1 MKLRLKKLLFLFAL
15 LSLAFIG
22 NFSSVNAQE
31 STEQLNNQEIFKAT
45 VVEIIEES
53 EKEVADQMVPYQLLR
68 LKLQSRGQQE
78 LEIILEHGGQPTA
91 QFEKL
96 AKSDQVFVSFHQPL
110 SSINIDETISNQEAS
125 IAGYARDN
133 QLLFLL
139 IIFMVLVVVVNGWKG
154 LRSLFSLGL
163 SFLVIF
169 KIALPVLLKG
179 VDPSLVVTLLSL
191 FIIPL
196 TFYLTHGF
204 VKKTHVA
211 VVATIFALVVSSL
224 LAVTLINTTNLSG
237 LATEE
242 AAFLSFEKQE
252 TINLRGLLLAGI
264 VLGLLGT
271 LDDVTV
277 TQAGLVFSLKK
288 NKKNI
293 KAKELYLEAMEIG
306 QDHISSMV
314 NTLVLVYTGASL
326 PLLLLFINNP
336 HPFNFVISQE
346 IVVEE
351 IVRTLVSSVGLIFAA
366 PLTTVLA
373 TIVAN
378 WSQIKNK
385 IEVK

>member
-1 MKLRLKKLLFLFAL
+1 MGLKRF
-15 LSLAFIG
+15 LSLFIMVCG
-22 NFSSVNAQE
+22 FFSLGLIKVSAQE
-31 STEQLNNQEIFKAT
+31 LSEPSANTQEIYKAE
-45 VVEIIEES
+45 VLEIIEDS
-53 EKEVADQMVPYQLLR
+53 EKEVADQLVPYQLLR
-68 LKLQSRGQQE
+68 LNLKSYQE
-78 LEIILEHGGQPTA
+78 NTVEVILEHGGQPMA

-96 AKSDQVFVSFHQPL
+96 KLSDQVFVSFHVP
-110 SSINIDETISNQEAS
+110 SSSLDFAETITNQEAS
-125 IAGYARDN
+125 IAGYARDQ
-133 QLLFLL
+133 QLTVLF
-139 IIFMVLVVVVNGWKG
+139 IIFVGLVVIVNGWKG
-154 LRSLFSLGL
+154 LRSLISLGL

-169 KIALPVLLKG
+169 KVALPVLLKG
-179 VDPSLVVTLLSL
+179 VDPSLVVALLSL

-204 VKKTHVA
+204 VKKTHIA
-211 VVATIFALVVSSL
+211 VVATVIALIVSSL

-252 TINLRGLLLAGI
+252 TINLKGLLLAGI
-264 VLGLLGT
+264 ILGLLGT

-293 KAKELYLEAMEIG
+293 QPKELYQEAMEIG

-336 HPFNFVISQE
+336 HPFNFVISQD

-366 PLTTVLA
+366 PLTTALA
-373 TIVAN
+373 TVVAS
-378 WSQIKNK
+378 WDQFKNK
-385 IEVK
+385 IVVK

>member
-1 MKLRLKKLLFLFAL
+1 MGLKRF
-15 LSLAFIG
+15 LSLSIMVCGF
-22 NFSSVNAQE
+22 FSLGLTKVSAQE
-31 STEQLNNQEIFKAT
+31 LSEPSANTQKIYKAE
-45 VVEIIEES
+45 VLEIIEDS
-53 EKEVADQMVPYQLLR
+53 EKEVADQLVPYQLLR
-68 LKLQSRGQQE
+68 LNLKSYQE
-78 LEIILEHGGQPTA
+78 NTVEVILEHGGQPMA

-96 AKSDQVFVSFHQPL
+96 KLSDQVFVSFHVP
-110 SSINIDETISNQEAS
+110 SSSLDFAETITNQEAS
-125 IAGYARDN
+125 IAGYARDQ
-133 QLLFLL
+133 QLTVLF
-139 IIFMVLVVVVNGWKG
+139 IIFVGLVVIVNGWKG
-154 LRSLFSLGL
+154 LRSLISLGL

-169 KIALPVLLKG
+169 KVALPVLLKG
-179 VDPSLVVTLLSL
+179 VDPSLVVALLSL

-204 VKKTHVA
+204 VKKTHIA
-211 VVATIFALVVSSL
+211 VVATVIALIVSSL

-252 TINLRGLLLAGI
+252 TLNLQGLLLAGI
-264 VLGLLGT
+264 ILGLLGT

-293 KAKELYLEAMEIG
+293 QPKELYQEAMEIG

-336 HPFNFVISQE
+336 HPFNFVISQD

-366 PLTTVLA
+366 PLTTALA
-373 TIVAN
+373 TVVAS
-378 WSQIKNK
+378 WDQFKNK
-385 IEVK
+385 IAVK